1 MEQRLTEYHKKWVT
15 YEYVASCH
23 LLRLVLNETRV
34 LANLLQTDELM
45 VYEIYDG
52 IVSTKD
58 NLMELTLRSDE
69 EELPFQNVE
78 FDRVRDECKIKVSA
92 VTRKGAATD
101 KERAL
106 TEREH
111 HEAEGNINVIHETF
125 TLKNVCTGKAKVKD
139 LRKKLLGEI
148 VKCVSERFD
157 RKEAEVELL
166 KAKKVFDWAAE
177 DDEDI
182 WSHDRKSL
190 LAIHSKFSDILKDVD
205 VKEMCKEWPKVKNI
219 VQRNY
224 GHLAKTQHT
233 VWSKF
238 LTKQGSHYPN
248 CKLVIEIILVILA
261 SSSAVERGF
270 STTKLQLT
278 DRRSHMKNALLNEI
292 LRIKI
297 NIPMLRKVYVDIETM
312 VVVEAVALYHWKKK
326 LGFKLKDT
334 KKMRDTDAI
343 GVSRSNVMDTNAE
356 SDNDDEGE
364 GLSDCYISE
373 NNSSDVDSS
382 KGETYSDVE
391 NFGDARNYSDP
402 KNYSNVENFS
412 DAKSCSDLENDSNDV
427 DTNSD
432 TE

>member
-1 MEQRLTEYHKKWVT
+1 MT

-23 LLRLVLNETRV
+23 LLRLVLNETRI

-52 IVSTKD
+52 IVATKD

-92 VTRKGAATD
+92 GTRKGAATD

-125 TLKNVCTGKAKVKD
+125 TLKNVRTGKVKVKD
-139 LRKKLLGEI
+139 LRKNLLGEI

-166 KAKKVFDWAAE
+166 KAMKVFDSQDWAAE

-182 WSHDRKSL
+182 RSHDRKSL

-205 VKEMCKEWPKVKNI
+205 VKEMCKEWPKVKKF

-224 GHLAKTQHT
+224 GHLAKK
-233 VWSKF
+233 SILYGPNF
-238 LTKQGSHYPN
+238 LQNKVVT
-248 CKLVIEIILVILA
+248 ILTA
-261 SSSAVERGF
+261 
-270 STTKLQLT
+270 
-278 DRRSHMKNALLNEI
+278 NWLL
-292 LRIKI
+292 
-297 NIPMLRKVYVDIETM
+297 
-312 VVVEAVALYHWKKK
+312 
-326 LGFKLKDT
+326 
-334 KKMRDTDAI
+334 
-343 GVSRSNVMDTNAE
+343 
-356 SDNDDEGE
+356 
-364 GLSDCYISE
+364 
-373 NNSSDVDSS
+373 
-382 KGETYSDVE
+382 
-391 NFGDARNYSDP
+391 
-402 KNYSNVENFS
+402 
-412 DAKSCSDLENDSNDV
+412 KSF
-427 DTNSD
+427 
-432 TE
+432 